1 MGVDGGERNY
11 MSNIS
16 NLIEKYLRE
25 LLERSRQ
32 NQIEIQRSELAE
44 KFRCVPSQINYV
56 LTTRFTLERGYVVES
71 RRGGGG
77 YVRIIRLPLER
88 QNNLLFKLQC
98 MIGQEISQQSAEH
111 LISRLEEE
119 NLITRR
125 EAALM
130 RAVCQREVLSMALP
144 GRDIIRANL
153 FKAMLVALLQN
164 QQREHQ
170 RGQAGSDMSAV
181 QRGNER
187 ENLSGEQEE

>member
-1 MGVDGGERNY
+1 

-56 LTTRFTLERGYVVES
+56 LTTRFTLERGFVVES

-77 YVRIIRLPLER
+77 YVRIIRLPLGR
-88 QNNLLFKLQC
+88 QNNLLFKLQS
-98 MIGQEISQQSAEH
+98 MVGQEISQQSAEH

-119 NLITRR
+119 KLISRR

-130 RAVCQREVLSMALP
+130 RAVCQREVLSMGLP

-153 FKAMLVALLQN
+153 IKAMLVALLQN
-164 QQREHQ
+164 QQRETQ
-170 RGQAGSDMSAV
+170 RGESGPDMLTS
-181 QRGNER
+181 
-187 ENLSGEQEE
+187 QEENGRGESSDDQKE

>member
-1 MGVDGGERNY
+1 

-88 QNNLLFKLQC
+88 QNNLLFKLQR

-153 FKAMLVALLQN
+153 IKAMLVALLQN
-164 QQREHQ
+164 QQRESQ
-170 RGQAGSDMSAV
+170 REQAASDLTAG

-187 ENLSGEQEE
+187 DDLSGE